1 MKLTKNGR
9 FYSVLMLALMGVVPA
24 RAQDVSLDQV
34 LAGRQ
39 RPLSISAKQLTGEYR
54 RMVVNGPAG
63 IASLQNMMVGAK
75 TGVETGLYFSKGEIV
90 TAGGETYLLAYR
102 PNFPIDP
109 MIFNGHGHGRGDQEP
124 VRPRKLRPN
133 MMLSLSLLNLRT
145 NARLDDISAF
155 DAKRDMESPQ
165 ESSEASERNLRALGR
180 GMLTYFNGRGRGVMP
195 IIGTA
200 LTPALKRTFYPFV
213 HDQNLWIQPATEEPY
228 RPNPR
233 VSGVNV
239 KSVANRK
246 FLVAFSENTPG
257 SDGLRGVLFLD
268 GHVERVSAARWAQL
282 QRTKVIPRA
291 GVKSVYTDGRMASR
305 NEDATVTTVTRPVD
319 IEED

>member
-1 MKLTKNGR
+1 MRLFKGR
-9 FYSVLMLALMGVVPA
+9 FFSALTLMLTGVIPA
-24 RAQDVSLDQV
+24 RAQEVTLNQV
-34 LAGRQ
+34 LAGRE

-54 RMVVNGPAG
+54 RMVVGGPAG
-63 IASLQNMMVGAK
+63 IASLQSMMIGAK
-75 TGVETGLYFSKGEIV
+75 TGVETGLYFSKGETV

-109 MIFNGHGHGRGDQEP
+109 MIFNGHGHGDTEP
-124 VRPRKLRPN
+124 VRARKLRPN

-180 GMLTYFNGRGRGVMP
+180 GMMTYFRGRGRGAMP
-195 IIGTA
+195 VLGAT

-213 HDQNLWIQPATEEPY
+213 HDQNLWIQPATEEDY

-239 KSVANRK
+239 NRVANRQ
-246 FLVAFSENTPG
+246 FLVAFSEATTG

-268 GHVERVSAARWAQL
+268 GHVERVGAARWTQL

-291 GVKSVYTDGRMASR
+291 GVKSVYASSAAIPTR
-305 NEDATVTTVTRPVD
+305 PDAVTTTAD
-319 IEED
+319 FEDD